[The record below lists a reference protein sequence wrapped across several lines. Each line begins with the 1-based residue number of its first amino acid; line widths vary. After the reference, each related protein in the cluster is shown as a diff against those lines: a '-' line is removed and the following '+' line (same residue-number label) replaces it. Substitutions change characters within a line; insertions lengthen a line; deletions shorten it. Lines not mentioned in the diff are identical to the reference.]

1 MPLSQKE
8 RQQINTLVAR
18 FEADTGIQAV
28 AAMTGKADVYPEIP
42 WKAYAMGSAVGALI
56 AGFAPPLADWTH
68 SNLVAFGAML
78 ILAAGAAL
86 SVAAALLPAIGRL
99 FLDRARAQI
108 EAQQYAHSLFLQREL
123 FRTSK
128 RQAVLVL
135 LCRFERVAIVLPD
148 IGLMQYAPRADL
160 AAIEQA
166 TGALLSRN
174 GAVPAFEL
182 ALDRIRSVLKQRGL
196 ATVPQAP
203 NELDDDVVLEKGA

>member
-56 AGFAPPLADWTH
+56 AGVAPPIAEWTH
-68 SNLVAFGAML
+68 ANLIAFDAML

-86 SVAAALLPAIGRL
+86 SIGAALLPAIGRL
-99 FLDRARAQI
+99 FLDRARAQT
-108 EAQQYAHSLFLQREL
+108 EAQQYARSLFLQREL

-148 IGLMQYAPRADL
+148 TGLAQYAPRAEL

-166 TGALLSRN
+166 TGALLSGN
-174 GAVPAFEL
+174 GAVPAFEH
-182 ALDRIRSVLKQRGL
+182 ALDRIKSVLKQSGL
-196 ATVPQAP
+196 AAVPQAP